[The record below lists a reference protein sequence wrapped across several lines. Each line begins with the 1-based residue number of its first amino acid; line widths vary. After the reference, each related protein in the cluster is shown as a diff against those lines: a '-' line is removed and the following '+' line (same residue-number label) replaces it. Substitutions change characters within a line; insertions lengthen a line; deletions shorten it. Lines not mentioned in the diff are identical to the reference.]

1 MPKAKPDQLQAIRFE
16 LQDAERDTLNMIAA
30 GTTFRNV
37 GQGIGAILDPILD
50 NLVSILGFIIAKE
63 GIEWVLEAFDRAE
76 ERNQKEI
83 QETEDRLY
91 DKYVKEY
98 QSMYGPNG
106 SMIGVSVLHTQ
117 SGNIKIMKGSTY
129 DDYSEKYDAKY
140 GPGTSE
146 YIRLGRL
153 NLPPKL
159 TQEEWTTLFTEQ
171 QANIPPLMTQE
182 EFMDSIQEDKASFL
196 DLLNPMGSHTIFGQ
210 PQTERGYQK
219 AMWWQKYVGRP
230 MRSAGSNIASSLKF
244 W

>member
-30 GTTFRNV
+30 SQSFRNV

-63 GIEWVLEAFDRAE
+63 GVEWLIEAFDRAE
-76 ERNQKEI
+76 ERNQEEI
-83 QETEDRLY
+83 AETETRLY
-91 DKYVKEY
+91 EAYVTEH

-106 SMIGVSVLHTQ
+106 SMIGVSVLHSQ

-129 DDYSEKYDAKY
+129 ADYESRYEAKY

-146 YIRLGRL
+146 YIRLGHL

-159 TQEEWTTLFTEQ
+159 SQVEWQELFTEQ
-171 QANIPPLMTQE
+171 QANIPPLMAE
-182 EFMDSIQEDKASFL
+182 EQFVESLKEERAAWYE
-196 DLLNPMGSHTIFGQ
+196 LLNPRTSTTVFGQ
-210 PQTERGYQK
+210 PQTEKGYQK

-230 MRSAGSNIASSLKF
+230 MRSAGSSIMSGIKF

>member
-16 LQDAERDTLNMIAA
+16 LQDAERDTLIMIAA
-30 GTTFRNV
+30 SQSFRNV

-63 GIEWVLEAFDRAE
+63 GVEWLIEAFDRAE
-76 ERNQKEI
+76 ERNQEEI
-83 QETEDRLY
+83 AETETRLY
-91 DKYVKEY
+91 EKYTTEY

-106 SMIGVSVLHTQ
+106 SMIGVSVLHSQ

-129 DDYSEKYDAKY
+129 DDYAEKYDAKY

-146 YIRLGRL
+146 FIRLGAL

-159 TQEEWTTLFTEQ
+159 TQAEWSTLFTEQ

-182 EFMDSIQEDKASFL
+182 QFVDSMKENKAEWY
-196 DLLNPMGSHTIFGQ
+196 DLLNPRTSTTVFGQ
-210 PQTERGYQK
+210 PQTEKGYQK
-219 AMWWQKYVGRP
+219 ALWWQNFLGRP
-230 MRSAGSNIASSLKF
+230 MRSAGSNIVSAIKF